1 MFYNN
6 VKDINAE
13 RINKRIKDA
22 IKEWGSQDDFFND
35 ISYSKQSFHKCV
47 REKSILPLSVLL
59 EIAKK
64 LDCDI
69 GYLLCEYDEKRHIV
83 ADVKEATGLEPD
95 VIDIILNMKD
105 SFLKLSILN
114 DLLKDD
120 YFLAIINLL
129 YMADYHYEKGIELDK
144 VEDKIASDYKKAET
158 LEEKEKFEKRY
169 NDYRAEHTLHD
180 ASALANRYRL
190 TVAFSRLLDKR
201 YEALPDINITDSE
214 SNWKQTNTKFK
225 HPILF

>member
-1 MFYNN
+1 MIYNN
-6 VKDINAE
+6 VGDINAE
-13 RINKRIKDA
+13 KINTRIKDA
-22 IKEWGSQDDFFND
+22 IKEWGSQDDFFNG

-47 REKSILPLSVLL
+47 RENSILPLSVLL

-64 LDCDI
+64 LDCDM

-83 ADVKEATGLEPD
+83 ADVKEATGLSSD

-129 YMADYHYEKGIELDK
+129 HMADYHYEKGMELDK
-144 VEDKIASDYKKAET
+144 IEDKVASEYKKAET

-169 NDYRAEHTLHD
+169 NDYRSEHKLHD
-180 ASALANRYRL
+180 ANALANRYRL

-201 YEALPDINITDSE
+201 YKALPDIDITDSE
-214 SNWKQTNTKFK
+214 SNWKRSNPKFK

>member
-1 MFYNN
+1 MIYNS
-6 VKDINAE
+6 VEDINAE
-13 RINKRIKDA
+13 KINTRIKDA

-47 REKSILPLSVLL
+47 RENSILPLSVLL

-64 LDCDI
+64 LDCDM

-83 ADVKEATGLEPD
+83 ADVKEATGLSSD

-105 SFLKLSILN
+105 SFLKLSVLN

-129 YMADYHYEKGIELDK
+129 HMADYHYEKGMELDK
-144 VEDKIASDYKKAET
+144 IEDKVASDYKKAET

-169 NDYRAEHTLHD
+169 NDYRAEHKLHD
-180 ASALANRYRL
+180 ANALANRYRL

-201 YEALPDINITDSE
+201 YKALPDIDITDSE
-214 SNWKQTNTKFK
+214 SNWKQTNPKFK

>member
-1 MFYNN
+1 MVYNS
-6 VKDINAE
+6 VQDIDVE
-13 RINKRIKDA
+13 KINTRIKDA
-22 IKEWGSQDDFFND
+22 IKEWGTQDDFFDD
-35 ISYSKQSFHKCV
+35 IPYSKQAFHKCV
-47 REKSILPLSVLL
+47 REKSMLSLSVLL

-83 ADVKEATGLEPD
+83 ADVKEATGLSPD

-129 YMADYHYEKGIELDK
+129 HMVDYHYEKCSELEKIEAN
-144 VEDKIASDYKKAET
+144 IQSDYKNAET
-158 LEEKEKFEKRY
+158 LEEKEKLQKRY
-169 NDYRAEHTLHD
+169 DRYTSEHTLHNSK
-180 ASALANRYRL
+180 AHEYCYSL

-201 YEALPDINITDSE
+201 YKPLPDIDLTHPE
-214 SNWKQTNTKFK
+214 TKWKQENPAFSN
-225 HPILF
+225 PIIF

>member
-1 MFYNN
+1 MVYNS
-6 VKDINAE
+6 VEDINAE
-13 RINKRIKDA
+13 KINTRIKDT
-22 IKEWGSQDDFFND
+22 IKEWGSQDDFFNG

-47 REKSILPLSVLL
+47 RENSILPLSVLL

-64 LDCDI
+64 LDCDM

-83 ADVKEATGLEPD
+83 ADVKEATGLSSD

-129 YMADYHYEKGIELDK
+129 HMADYHYEKGMELDK
-144 VEDKIASDYKKAET
+144 IEDKVASDYKNAET

-169 NDYRAEHTLHD
+169 NDYRAEHKLHD
-180 ASALANRYRL
+180 ANALANRYRL
-190 TVAFSRLLDKR
+190 TVAFYRLLDKR
-201 YEALPDINITDSE
+201 YKALPDIDITDSE
-214 SNWKQTNTKFK
+214 SNWKQTNPKFK

>member
-6 VKDINAE
+6 VKDINAD
-13 RINKRIKDA
+13 RINTRIKDA
-22 IKEWGSQDDFFND
+22 IKEWGSQDDFFKD

-64 LDCDI
+64 LDCDM

-201 YEALPDINITDSE
+201 YKALPDIDITDSE
-214 SNWKQTNTKFK
+214 SKWKQTNPKFK